1 MWRRLPLQRCAVA
14 DRIDVQA
21 LLDRTDLVAL
31 IESYVP
37 LTKSGAEYEA
47 CCPFH
52 TESTPSFK
60 VSPSK
65 QIYHCF
71 GCGANGNAIG
81 FLVAYR
87 GLDFLSACAELG
99 GERSADAPGLGPVP
113 AAAREKERSPWVPIV
128 PAPADASPPPRAHI
142 KRGIPQKV
150 WTYRDAEGRVLG
162 YVYRFLRSG
171 GGKEVLPLVW
181 ARNDDTGVAEWH
193 WMQWQEPTRPLYGLD
208 RLAAKPDAVVVVVE
222 GEKCADVGHE
232 ELPDFAVVSWPG
244 GGKAEGKADWSP
256 LAGRKVVTW
265 ADADTKRVPLTPE
278 EVVEIIGDPRLAD
291 MAPGVER
298 SALLKELKELN
309 AEKLEAAQALKPFL
323 PADDQPGAQTMARI
337 RERLRSMG
345 CELWDVRLPPL
356 GSKPDGWDIAD
367 AALEGLRGAELK
379 AYMRENTRS
388 AVPRIPAEYTEQPL
402 PDYVTGGTE
411 PPLIGDKRASKGPLL
426 LDACDWLDQ
435 ATPMEW
441 VVDGLIQRGQLYA
454 MTAITNHGKTA
465 IGLLM
470 ALSVAADVQFAQ
482 RDILPGKVLILCGEN
497 PDGFRTRLHAT
508 LESMGLEREDIIGR
522 VTVLPQALPLVGCVE
537 QIIEEARAQAGD
549 YSLVLVDTS
558 ISYYSGDNEDDNLQ
572 ARTHAW
578 HLRALTELPGH
589 PAIIANCHPTKS
601 AERETLLPRGGGAF
615 VNEIDTNLT
624 VFAEGETATLHW
636 HKKKRGPDFDPIPFE
651 FHGKSVEE
659 HGRKV
664 PTVVAA
670 HISEQREIELRKHR
684 REIDDRLLYEMLHHP
699 TAGFRGWASACQLS
713 GTSAVS
719 RVMERLKADKLV
731 ENYRRELILTKKGR
745 EEAER
750 IT

>member
-1 MWRRLPLQRCAVA
+1 MA

-52 TESTPSFK
+52 TEATPSFK
-60 VSPSK
+60 VSPAK

-81 FLVAYR
+81 FLIAYR
-87 GLDFLSACAELG
+87 GLDFLAACAELG
-99 GERSADAPGLGPVP
+99 GERSADVPTVPPVP
-113 AAAREKERSPWVPIV
+113 APAKEKQRTPWTPIV
-128 PAPADASPPPRAHI
+128 PAPADAPAPPAAHYA
-142 KRGIPQKV
+142 RGKPQKT
-150 WTYRDAEGRVLG
+150 WTYRDAEGRILG
-162 YVYRFLRSG
+162 FVYRFVKSD
-171 GGKEVLPLVW
+171 GGKEILPVVW
-181 ARNDDTGVAEWH
+181 ARNDATGATEWH
-193 WMQWQEPTRPLYGLD
+193 WMQWPEPRPLYGLD
-208 RLAAKPDAVVVVVE
+208 RLAAKPDAVVLVVE
-222 GEKCADVGHE
+222 GEKCADAGHD

-244 GGKAEGKADWSP
+244 GGKADGKVDWQP
-256 LAGRKVVTW
+256 LVGRKVVTW
-265 ADADTKRVPLTPE
+265 ADADAKRVPLTPAE
-278 EVVEIIGDPRLAD
+278 REA
-291 MAPGVER
+291 GVDQ
-298 SALLKELKELN
+298 SA
-309 AEKLEAAQALKPFL
+309 QPFIT
-323 PADDQPGAQTMARI
+323 ADDQPGAQTMARV

-345 CELWDVRLPPL
+345 CDLWDVRLPPL
-356 GSKPDGWDIAD
+356 GSRPDGWDIAD
-367 AALEGLRGAELK
+367 AVLEGLRGAELK

-388 AVPRIPAEYTEQPL
+388 AVPRIPAEITEQPA
-402 PDYVTGGTE
+402 PDYVPNGTE
-411 PPLIGDKRASKGPLL
+411 PPPIGNKRASKGPLL

-435 ATPMEW
+435 AVPMEW

-470 ALSVAADVQFAQ
+470 ALSVAAGVQFAQ

-549 YSLVLVDTS
+549 YSMVLVDTS

-601 AERETLLPRGGGAF
+601 ADREALLPRGGGAF

-624 VFAEGETATLHW
+624 VWAEGETATLHW

-651 FHGKSVEE
+651 FHGKSIEE

-670 HISEQREIELRKHR
+670 YITEQRDTELRNKR
-684 REIDDRLLYEMLHHP
+684 RQTDDRVLYEMLHHP
-699 TAGFRGWASACQLS
+699 TDGYRDWARACELS
-713 GTSAVS
+713 GPSAVH
-719 RVMERLKADKLV
+719 RVMDRLKQDKLV
-731 ENYRRELILTKKGR
+731 EKYRGALRLTKQGKD
-745 EEAER
+745 EAER
-750 IT
+750 IR